1 MGEKPVP
8 AGNPR
13 GLSRRVWRSLL
24 VPSFQRPPDPGYGSQ
39 RPEKI
44 TLVSRKEEAR
54 GPTDRST
61 RAVTH
66 RPDGTNCWGPEVA
79 GGDPGLERGPEGWK
93 RANPRA
99 LARSSQVSYGTRLM
113 IPDKFNS

>member
-13 GLSRRVWRSLL
+13 GLNRRVWRSLL

-54 GPTDRST
+54 EPRDRSV
-61 RAVTH
+61 RAATY
-66 RPDGTNCWGPEVA
+66 RPTAQIARGRELQVEIFDLKRGQRDGRGRTLEHLLGPA
-79 GGDPGLERGPEGWK
+79 RFLMGL
-93 RANPRA
+93 
-99 LARSSQVSYGTRLM
+99 SS
-113 IPDKFNS
+113 